1 MATYQSVNYPTL
13 GMQLTAPTI
22 YGTQATSTTGPTP
35 SGYPDYPIGT
45 GKASGTGAVG
55 TTVSGGGD
63 DNIYRGSTTVTQ
75 IDPITSMPANPKQQ
89 YPDTIAGWIESKIDY
104 VLDPDV
110 QYNPVTGTYRATS
123 PGGGVG
129 AFAAMAPFG
138 GLVGVMG
145 ELNVA
150 NLTNIAAKA
159 YEGGEGYG
167 VGMLDGQVIGV
178 SPGLFG
184 GYALSG
190 NIPPELSLEQRNQ
203 IIDQL
208 LSLENRAGAYRPEF
222 DPSRTTGGAFSFNTA
237 QTTQIP
243 AMSYS
248 AAGYGSGTFSSGT
261 YESGA
266 GYDAFSGS
274 AASAPTATDLSY
286 SKDYYGEDMNT
297 PSDNNDNND
306 TSTSS
311 SSDNYSD
318 DTMGYSGGFDL
329 AEGGRI
335 GMAWGG
341 STDDASDDEMGD
353 VATMESSYS
362 ADPDAF
368 SDEDA
373 GGYDSSDSGGFSS
386 GPSASFG
393 PTMGRIQSNLV
404 SAIQN
409 RPMSPEERYASNAML
424 AKSGMTIN
432 DVQNSLSL
440 TDWESAWKEAAKI
453 DTSKPLFEPEQKG
466 FTSIGDAISQGIGAL
481 TQGALMGLGFREG
494 GEVTQGFVNKDPDTV
509 SDAASIADNRYTSVK
524 KDSFVVN
531 QPANEKHKEKLD
543 KIVADA
549 SKVAKMKKGGKA
561 EMVDVALSD
570 GERLIEPEVVA
581 QIEKK
586 YGKNFL
592 DNLNDEGKPE
602 VKRRQAKYGEKLGAA
617 DGGFLAEQGMEL
629 GDVGEDIPYEEY
641 LPVSEELVSQLSKFA
656 KRKPQRGQIKEFIK
670 SLSPE
675 DKLTVLYLTETQS
688 TTDPIESMEAI
699 GEVVKN
705 RMESDYYDFKDL
717 KTLDDVLLKQ
727 TRKGAFHF
735 SGLEPS
741 TLYARAK
748 EVAKGVADQGLRKA
762 AAAAQNT
769 LDPETEGTRRLPAGT
784 VFYTRKDAPSQW
796 MRESKDLEYST
807 ELGGHE
813 FYRTFQRKEFP

>member
-1 MATYQSVNYPTL
+1 
-13 GMQLTAPTI
+13 MQLTAPTM

-45 GKASGTGAVG
+45 GRASGTGAVG
-55 TTVSGGGD
+55 TTISRGD
-63 DNIYRGSTTVTQ
+63 DNKYTGSTTVTQ
-75 IDPITSMPANPKQQ
+75 IDKITSMPANPNQQ
-89 YPDTIAGWIESKIDY
+89 YPDTIAGWIESVLDY
-104 VLDPDV
+104 ALDPDV
-110 QYNPVTGTYRATS
+110 EFNPVTGTYRARG
-123 PGGGVG
+123 PGGAIGS
-129 AFAAMAPFG
+129 FAALTGLG
-138 GLVGVMG
+138 GLAGVFG
-145 ELNVA
+145 EMNVA
-150 NLTNIAAKA
+150 NLTDIAAKA
-159 YEGGEGYG
+159 YEGAEGYA

-178 SPGLFG
+178 GPGLFG
-184 GYALSG
+184 GAALSG
-190 NIPPELSLEQRNQ
+190 NLPPDLTPQQRDQ

-208 LSLENRAGAYRPEF
+208 LSLENRSGAYTPGT

-237 QTTQIP
+237 QTSPIP

-248 AAGYGSGTFSSGT
+248 AAGYGTGTFSSGT

-266 GYDAFSGS
+266 GYAAFSGS
-274 AASAPTATDLSY
+274 AASSPTAVDLSY
-286 SKDYYGEDMNT
+286 SRGYYDEDMNT
-297 PSDNNDNND
+297 PSDNNDGNNGGG
-306 TSTSS
+306 SF
-311 SSDNYSD
+311 
-318 DTMGYSGGFDL
+318 GSGGDSGQDPGAAAL
-329 AEGGRI
+329 GDDAAMGGRI
-335 GMAWGG
+335 GMSWGG
-341 STDDASDDEMGD
+341 STDDASDDDMGD

-362 ADPDAF
+362 PDPDAF

-373 GGYDSSDSGGFSS
+373 GGYDSPGSDGFSS
-386 GPSASFG
+386 GPSSSFG

-424 AKSGMTIN
+424 AKSGMTIK
-432 DVQNSLSL
+432 DIQNSLSL

-453 DTSKPLFEPEQKG
+453 DTLKPFNESEAKG
-466 FTSIGDAISQGIGAL
+466 FTSIGDAISQGLGAL

-494 GEVTQGFVNKDPDTV
+494 GEVTQGFVNKDPNTV
-509 SDAASIADNRYTSVK
+509 SDAASIADNRHTSVK
-524 KDSFVVN
+524 AGSFVVN
-531 QPANEKHKEKLD
+531 QPTNEKHKEKLD

-602 VKRRQAKYGEKLGAA
+602 VKRRQAKYGEKVGAA

-629 GDVGEDIPYEEY
+629 GDVGENIPYEEY
-641 LPVSEELVSQLSKFA
+641 LPVSDELVSQLSKFS

-741 TLYARAK
+741 TLHARAK